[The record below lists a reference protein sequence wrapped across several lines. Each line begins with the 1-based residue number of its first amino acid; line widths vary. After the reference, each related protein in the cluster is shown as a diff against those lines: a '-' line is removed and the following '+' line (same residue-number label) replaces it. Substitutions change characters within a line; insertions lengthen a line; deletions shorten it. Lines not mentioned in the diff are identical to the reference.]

1 MLQATGAQRGP
12 FRYGAFC
19 LETRGDLFDADR
31 QAAAAGGRTFG
42 RGGPGTWRD
51 GAVAQSKTDDP
62 QKGAQNGGQNGA
74 TAELPHSRT
83 PDKDLPPLSLLPRSG
98 DELEGS
104 EEAPG
109 GHTCPDRG
117 NTLELII

>member
-1 MLQATGAQRGP
+1 MVHSVLKHG
-12 FRYGAFC
+12 
-19 LETRGDLFDADR
+19 ETFSMRIGKLPLL
-31 QAAAAGGRTFG
+31 AAGLLVAGALALGATM
-42 RGGPGTWRD
+42 
-51 GAVAQSKTDDP
+51 AVAQSKTDDP